1 VVELFRPRGKEM
13 RVQQAIWSSPR
24 VEWRRAPWPLRKD
37 FLAVV
42 VMCVIFGLQILAIME
57 CSGGPEAYSAIAS
70 EGMQSP

>member
-1 VVELFRPRGKEM
+1 M
-13 RVQQAIWSSPR
+13 RVQQAPWSSSR
-24 VEWRRAPWPLRKD
+24 VGLRRAPWPLHKD

-57 CSGGPEAYSAIAS
+57 CAGGPEAYSAIAS